1 MHHKGEHT
9 LDSYAA
15 DVGRRLDE
23 IPQQAYEHTAS
34 VAPATLR
41 DVERSRLKRYSS
53 VNVDA
58 DDLDLIWCMDRSALG
73 QVIDKKDPS
82 VLQSMAFTVWS
93 FWNIVFQHTR

>member
-1 MHHKGEHT
+1 MHHEGEHT

-58 DDLDLIWCMDRSALG
+58 DDLDLI
-73 QVIDKKDPS
+73 
-82 VLQSMAFTVWS
+82 
-93 FWNIVFQHTR
+93 